1 MRSNR
6 TTFTKYQ
13 SSFKSSQPIINAD
26 LEEEEPVQD
35 LDKKII
41 DGDLVF
47 KVAMT
52 RDLKGL
58 KELEITMEKLTEI
71 DAGNQTIRQLTNLQ
85 HLSLAENYLA
95 RIQNLDTVRTLT
107 SLCLSDNRIKRLEN
121 LNLPQLVNLDVSYN
135 KIAVL
140 ENLSKLKKLENLN
153 LSYNLLTEAGVS
165 GKAY

>member
-1 MRSNR
+1 M
-6 TTFTKYQ
+6 
-13 SSFKSSQPIINAD
+13 
-26 LEEEEPVQD
+26 
-35 LDKKII
+35 
-41 DGDLVF
+41 
-47 KVAMT
+47 
-52 RDLKGL
+52 
-58 KELEITMEKLTEI
+58 
-71 DAGNQTIRQLTNLQ
+71 
-85 HLSLAENYLA
+85 
-95 RIQNLDTVRTLT
+95 RTLT

>member
-35 LDKKII
+35 PDQKVI

-71 DAGNQTIRQLTNLQ
+71 DAGN
-85 HLSLAENYLA
+85 
-95 RIQNLDTVRTLT
+95 
-107 SLCLSDNRIKRLEN
+107 
-121 LNLPQLVNLDVSYN
+121 
-135 KIAVL
+135 
-140 ENLSKLKKLENLN
+140 
-153 LSYNLLTEAGVS
+153 
-165 GKAY
+165 